1 MNSKCLTELVIC
13 IKGAG
18 ELASGVAW
26 RLHRSHFRRI
36 VMLETPQPMAV
47 RRTVSFCEAVILGE
61 IRVEGVT
68 AIRADGVEEA
78 RQAWRAGRI
87 AVIADPEWRFMALL
101 QPDVLV
107 DAVVA
112 KRNLGTRIGD
122 ANLVI
127 GLGPGFAAGKDAHRV
142 VETNRGHNLGRVIA
156 SGRAEPNTGIPGVIG
171 GYGAE
176 RVLKAP
182 ADGAFTACRRIGEMV
197 QPEDRVGDVAGVP
210 VSAAI
215 AGVLRGL
222 IRSGA
227 TVGKGRKVGDV
238 DPRGR
243 AEHCHTISDKARAVA
258 GGVLEA
264 ILERFNG

>member
-1 MNSKCLTELVIC
+1 MFLSDLVIC

-18 ELASGVAW
+18 EMASGVAW

-36 VMLETPQPMAV
+36 VMLETSAPMAV
-47 RRTVSFCEAVILGE
+47 RRTVSFCEAAIQGDMT
-61 IRVEGVT
+61 VEGVT
-68 AIRADGVEEA
+68 AVRADGAGDA
-78 RQAWRAGRI
+78 RQAWRSGWI
-87 AVIADPEWRFMALL
+87 AVVADPEWRSIAPL

-112 KRNLGTRIGD
+112 KRNLGTRIDD
-122 ANLVI
+122 ADLVI
-127 GLGPGFAAGKDAHRV
+127 GLGPGFTAGEDVHRV

-156 SGRAEPNTGIPGVIG
+156 SGWAEPNTGVPGVIG
-171 GYGAE
+171 GYGPE

-182 ADGAFTACRRIGEMV
+182 ADGAFTASRRIGEMV
-197 QPEDRVGDVAGVP
+197 RPGDRVGDVAGVP
-210 VSAAI
+210 VSAAV

-227 TVGKGRKVGDV
+227 TVTKGRKVGDV

-243 AEHCHTISDKARAVA
+243 VEYCHTISDKARAVA